1 MAAFFRTSLLLAA
14 LTALFMAGGYMLAGQ
29 QGLII
34 ALLLAGGMNLF
45 AYWNSDRMVLM
56 QYNAQEVDERS
67 APNLYSIVRELAQRA
82 GMPMPRV
89 YIMQSA
95 QPNAFATGRN
105 PQHAA
110 VCASTGLLSLLDH
123 DEVAGVMAHELSHIL
138 HRDTLIM
145 TVSATLAGAL
155 GNLAQMAMW
164 FGLSRSHSS
173 DERRPNPLAA
183 LAIMILGPLAATL
196 IQFAISRTREYEAD
210 RRGAMLCGNPLAL
223 ARALAKISNRAAV
236 TDMPAADA
244 NPASAH
250 IFICNPLHGGG
261 LQALFSTHPPMNSRI
276 ARLQAMAGQV
286 QPTQGL
292 PRTRSILP
300 DSARSTGRA
309 RGPWG

>member
-1 MAAFFRTSLLLAA
+1 
-14 LTALFMAGGYMLAGQ
+14 
-29 QGLII
+29 
-34 ALLLAGGMNLF
+34 
-45 AYWNSDRMVLM
+45 
-56 QYNAQEVDERS
+56 
-67 APNLYSIVRELAQRA
+67 
-82 GMPMPRV
+82 
-89 YIMQSA
+89 
-95 QPNAFATGRN
+95 
-105 PQHAA
+105 
-110 VCASTGLLSLLDH
+110 
-123 DEVAGVMAHELSHIL
+123 
-138 HRDTLIM
+138 
-145 TVSATLAGAL
+145 
-155 GNLAQMAMW
+155 
-164 FGLSRSHSS
+164 
-173 DERRPNPLAA
+173 
-183 LAIMILGPLAATL
+183 MILGPLAATL

-261 LQALFSTHPPMNSRI
+261 LQALFSTHPPMDSRI